1 VRSADTTI
9 GALLVGALAVIC
21 CAGPLLVAAMGAT
34 ALAAW
39 LSKSVYVLIPAAL
52 IAVGITVVVWFRRR
66 SVSAQNC
73 CRPETSNRTSR
84 HE

>member
-1 VRSADTTI
+1 MRTADTTV

-21 CAGPLLVAAMGAT
+21 CATPLLIAAIGTT

-39 LSKSVYVLIPAAL
+39 LSKSVYVLIPAAVIVAGFGVL
-52 IAVGITVVVWFRRR
+52 WFRRR
-66 SVSAQNC
+66 TISAQDC
-73 CRPETSNRTSR
+73 CRPETFNTATR

>member
-1 VRSADTTI
+1 MRTADTTV

-21 CAGPLLVAAMGAT
+21 CATPLLIAAIGTT

-39 LSKSVYVLIPAAL
+39 LSKSVYVLIPAVIVAGL
-52 IAVGITVVVWFRRR
+52 GVLWFRRR
-66 SVSAQNC
+66 TISAQDW
-73 CRPETSNRTSR
+73 CRLETFNKAFQ